1 MIQSFI
7 LNVYGENCC
16 NECSII
22 KLGKKRN
29 RWKSIQTKNLC
40 IELKQYSML
49 INIRSVCMVGSMVRG
64 KGRGISSVVMAI
76 KALNVKMLNF

>member
-7 LNVYGENCC
+7 LNVYRENCS
-16 NECSII
+16 NECSIF

-29 RWKSIQTKNLC
+29 HWKSIQTKNLF

-49 INIRSVCMVGSMVRG
+49 INIRSMCMGGSILFETRVDVF
-64 KGRGISSVVMAI
+64 IVS
-76 KALNVKMLNF
+76 